1 MPPIGTSATFKRA
14 SSWKRTAKGSMNIEF
29 SANEARVIGCL
40 IEKEITT
47 PDQYPLSLNA
57 LTNACNQKTNRDPVL
72 DLSEAEVQ
80 QAVDSLMKKYLVS
93 DKSAGYG
100 GRVTKYKHRF
110 CNTEFGSLKFSK
122 QELGIICVL
131 LLRGAQTPG
140 ELRARTNRL
149 CEFADALAVEAALAG
164 LMTREDGPF
173 IARLPRAAGARES
186 RYAHLFSGAIESAP
200 EMLEAADAPAASSM
214 SQRLAQLEEQV
225 AQLRAELD
233 ALKAD
238 APH

>member
-1 MPPIGTSATFKRA
+1 MEAV
-14 SSWKRTAKGSMNIEF
+14 MNIEF
-29 SANEARVIGCL
+29 TPNEARVVGCL

-80 QAVDSLMKKYLVS
+80 HAVDSLMKKYMVS

-122 QELGIICVL
+122 QELGILCVM
-131 LLRGAQTPG
+131 LLRGPQTPG
-140 ELRARTNRL
+140 ELRSRTNRL
-149 CEFADALAVEAALAG
+149 CEFKDAEEVEATLRN

-173 IARLPRAAGARES
+173 IARLPRAPGSRES
-186 RYAHLFSGAIESAP
+186 RYAHLFSGSFESAP
-200 EMLEAADAPAASSM
+200 EPEASEAIDTAAGVPSL
-214 SQRLAQLEEQV
+214 SQRVGALEQLVEE
-225 AQLRAELD
+225 LRRRVDLLER
-233 ALKAD
+233 
-238 APH
+238 PG